1 MIQSLLSTTVLV
13 NPLIFWD
20 ITNEFWNICDNARCP
35 YSIQLPWDTC
45 SYPFSLQGVDL
56 NPRDREKCTPL
67 LLAAAH
73 GCSAVVSLLLESG
86 ADVTCE
92 DEKKRTALHWAVGQ
106 DRTIERLLKVKLNT
120 CKNVFLDRPFTYA
133 SYICWCIRCNM
144 ASFS

>member
-1 MIQSLLSTTVLV
+1 MGT
-13 NPLIFWD
+13 
-20 ITNEFWNICDNARCP
+20 
-35 YSIQLPWDTC
+35 
-45 SYPFSLQGVDL
+45 FSLQGVDL

-106 DRTIERLLKVKLNT
+106 DKTIERLLKVKLNT
-120 CKNVFLDRPFTYA
+120 YQLRNATKFSTFFLDL
-133 SYICWCIRCNM
+133 
-144 ASFS
+144 

>member
-1 MIQSLLSTTVLV
+1 MA
-13 NPLIFWD
+13 IFHP
-20 ITNEFWNICDNARCP
+20 IIFR
-35 YSIQLPWDTC
+35 YG
-45 SYPFSLQGVDL
+45 SYIFFLQGVDL

-106 DRTIERLLKVKLNT
+106 DRTIERLLKVKLN
-120 CKNVFLDRPFTYA
+120 VFENTFFDKLFTYV
-133 SYICWCIRCNM
+133 SYICDI
-144 ASFS
+144 

>member
-1 MIQSLLSTTVLV
+1 MNIVRYIVTTHTHLLSDSY
-13 NPLIFWD
+13 IF
-20 ITNEFWNICDNARCP
+20 
-35 YSIQLPWDTC
+35 S
-45 SYPFSLQGVDL
+45 SQGVDL

-106 DRTIERLLKVKLNT
+106 DRTIERLLKVIK
-120 CKNVFLDRPFTYA
+120 
-133 SYICWCIRCNM
+133 
-144 ASFS
+144 

>member
-1 MIQSLLSTTVLV
+1 MNPNLNQCLHVKRLV
-13 NPLIFWD
+13 VATIYSNIF
-20 ITNEFWNICDNARCP
+20 R
-35 YSIQLPWDTC
+35 YC
-45 SYPFSLQGVDL
+45 SYLFSLQGVDL

-106 DRTIERLLKVKLNT
+106 DRTIERLLKVKLNAFENT
-120 CKNVFLDRPFTYA
+120 FFDKLFTYA
-133 SYICWCIRCNM
+133 SYICDI
-144 ASFS
+144 